1 MDDLAANKNLISTC
15 KVKGGKMHQAST
27 TLKEKGITT
36 ELSIQKR
43 RTNTPDKVKKHH

>member
-1 MDDLAANKNLISTC
+1 
-15 KVKGGKMHQAST
+15 MHQAST

-43 RTNTPDKVKKHH
+43 RTTAEVGTRGRSGIVGLL